1 MMNVFCQQLST
12 LPILR
17 VEEAEILND
26 DEVFGS
32 RQTVKHTCMALRK
45 YFTAHLHI
53 KADWTRRVHSRNV
66 GGTPPVLVPA
76 YKVLNILIIFT
87 SIVHMYAFASVL

>member
-1 MMNVFCQQLST
+1 MQHFLTVVVYQQLST

-53 KADWTRRVHSRNV
+53 RADTARRLYSRGI
-66 GGTPPVLVPA
+66 GGEPLVLVPA
-76 YKVLNILIIFT
+76 YKVLNRLIF
-87 SIVHMYAFASVL
+87 F